1 MLPAKLIPTLNRC
14 IPQYGDAGHTLPDS
28 SKAPLSKAN
37 SPEAGLTLIE
47 CLVAIIMVGIIAALI
62 SPVLVISV
70 ATRVNSQRTEQAMA
84 LAQAEIDGVR
94 AVMERGRLTADSVD
108 TLLPPAIQFTGDAV
122 EQKTAGGQT
131 YTLEYPQAIDGPD
144 ASQPLLGLDATFEDL
159 GVFNARQVDATGDG
173 NANFAIQVYRSQ
185 GQVDSNDI
193 PVAFSMGV
201 RVYDIRAFENTTSGS
216 LATELARAGVI
227 STEGERGSLPLAVL
241 YTTIA
246 KADIANSYC
255 DYIEFLGG
263 TPSSTYDC
271 N

>member
-1 MLPAKLIPTLNRC
+1 MLPVKSLIPTLNRC
-14 IPQYGDAGHTLPDS
+14 SPRQGDAGH
-28 SKAPLSKAN
+28 ALSKAQASKSN

-108 TLLPPAIQFTGDAV
+108 TLLPPAIEFTGDAV
-122 EQKTAGGQT
+122 EQKTAGGQA
-131 YTLEYPQAIDGPD
+131 YTIEYPQAIDGPD
-144 ASQPLLGLDATFEDL
+144 ASRQLLDLDATYED
-159 GVFNARQVDATGDG
+159 FDDAFDARQVDTTGDG
-173 NANFAIQVYRSQ
+173 NANFAVQVYRSQ
-185 GQVDSNDI
+185 GQVDSNNL

-201 RVYDIRAFENTTSGS
+201 RVYDVRAFENTASGN
-216 LATELARAGVI
+216 LDTEQARAGVI
-227 STEGERGSLPLAVL
+227 STEGDRGNLPLAVL
-241 YTTIA
+241 YTTVA

-263 TPSSTYDC
+263 TPSSTYVCD
-271 N
+271 